1 MNRRVDLF
9 RTLPLLTSRRQS
21 SPVYAVQNT
30 WLLSKNALLA
40 PSSESKSHKQDIFF
54 YSINNL
60 HYKQLLYD
68 ICFFLKTQ
76 FWALGYSFPLVFF
89 LNQHNPDVISNQIR
103 AKRKE
108 EKKKNIKCFKLQK
121 VNTLE
126 VPTFPFLNTVG
137 CVTDVFWP
145 WKRLTLLRPSPL
157 RWLRQD
163 FLLRRSRFCKSP
175 FFDKTEASHSYKMH
189 KKPRQIQ
196 KHNRYCTN
204 WNSTAHR
211 TISR

>member
-1 MNRRVDLF
+1 MLF
-9 RTLPLLTSRRQS
+9 
-21 SPVYAVQNT
+21 
-30 WLLSKNALLA
+30 
-40 PSSESKSHKQDIFF
+40 HF
-54 YSINNL
+54 
-60 HYKQLLYD
+60 
-68 ICFFLKTQ
+68 FFL
-76 FWALGYSFPLVFF
+76 FI

-108 EKKKNIKCFKLQK
+108 KKIKCFKLQK

-145 WKRLTLLRPSPL
+145 RTRLTPLRPSPL

-175 FFDKTEASHSYKMH
+175 FFFDKTEASHSHKMH
-189 KKPRQIQ
+189 KKTRQIQ
-196 KHNRYCTN
+196 RHNRYCTN

-211 TISR
+211 TISRVTCRTVYCKTHNTNTPMNTRTNVTIVCIFFRLHQYLFL